1 MDSENKVKR
10 RRMLGSTLH
19 KTHDYMSRLRHIE
32 LRKCQLTPIRLAV
45 LSVIVESSKP
55 VTMSLIASKIA
66 RELHTVTEL
75 LMRMQKDGLIKKVRQ
90 KRTAVLYNIEATEKG
105 KEARQEAR
113 KVGIMMGALFSTL
126 SPQEQDALTIYLE
139 KLKSRS
145 LEELRKYI
153 NIPLE

>member
-10 RRMLGSTLH
+10 QRMLGSTLH
-19 KTHDYMSRLRHIE
+19 KTHDCISRLRHIE
-32 LRKCQLTPIRLAV
+32 LRKYNLTPIRLAV
-45 LSVIVESSKP
+45 LSVIVESFKP
-55 VTMSLIASKIA
+55 VTMAMIASKIA

-75 LMRMQKDGLIKKVRQ
+75 LMRMQKDGLIKKIRQ
-90 KRTAVLYNIEATEKG
+90 KRTAALYNIEATEKG
-105 KEARQEAR
+105 KKSRQEAH
-113 KVGIMMGALFSTL
+113 KIDITGELFSTL